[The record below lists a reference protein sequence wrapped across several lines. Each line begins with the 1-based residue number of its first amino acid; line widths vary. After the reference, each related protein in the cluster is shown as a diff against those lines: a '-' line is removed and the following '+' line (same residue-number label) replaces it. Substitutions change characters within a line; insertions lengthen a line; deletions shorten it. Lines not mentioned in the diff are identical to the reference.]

1 MVKFT
6 EEEFTNNIESY
17 IKSLDVKKP
26 PVKEPERENYEM
38 FIKILDFL
46 NKYNIVIFGS
56 IILLSL
62 TGIIVYRKKDSFDLD
77 VK

>member
-1 MVKFT
+1 M
-6 EEEFTNNIESY
+6 
-17 IKSLDVKKP
+17 
-26 PVKEPERENYEM
+26 ERENYEM